1 MEVFFFLFVCL
12 FGFLLL
18 VFQIPVKESE
28 EGVKIKYPHIIKKK
42 KKKRRLFPASHRL
55 QVSMDGGCFD
65 DQYDDRFDVGTY
77 VSTSS
82 TVQQAWNER
91 MEGANDDQVSR

>member
-1 MEVFFFLFVCL
+1 MFVCL

-42 KKKRRLFPASHRL
+42 KKKEDSSQLVIGYKYPWMEVASMINMTIGL
-55 QVSMDGGCFD
+55 TLV
-65 DQYDDRFDVGTY
+65 
-77 VSTSS
+77 
-82 TVQQAWNER
+82 R
-91 MEGANDDQVSR
+91 M